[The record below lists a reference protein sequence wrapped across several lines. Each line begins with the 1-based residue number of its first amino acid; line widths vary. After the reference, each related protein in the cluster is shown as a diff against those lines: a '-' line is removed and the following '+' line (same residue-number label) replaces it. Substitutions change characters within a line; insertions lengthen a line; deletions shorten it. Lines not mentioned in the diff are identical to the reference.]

1 MKGRNFSMS
10 KLQHIVETVHTYLP
24 DSITA
29 AVILAAGD
37 SKRMGTVNKLFYRI
51 NGIPVLGHTLIAYQ
65 KCPLI
70 REIVVVAKPEDFGKI
85 QAIKQRYG
93 ITKLTHYANG
103 GETRQESAKN
113 GVEKLSDKVKYIA
126 IADGARCLTTPTQ
139 ITKVCLSAYRQ
150 MAACAAHQVTDTV
163 KRATVLHNTTETV
176 ARENL
181 WEMQTPQVFHS
192 ALYKAAMLKAQDENT
207 SATDDATLVEKLG
220 YRVHLVECGIG
231 NIKITTVEDIPFA
244 EAVLNYRKRNK
255 QA

>member
-1 MKGRNFSMS
+1 MS
-10 KLQHIVETVHTYLP
+10 KLQQIVETVHKFLP
-24 DSITA
+24 DSSTA

-37 SKRMGTVNKLFYRI
+37 SKRMGNVNKLFYRI
-51 NGIPVLGHTLIAYQ
+51 NGIPVLAHTLIAYQ

-70 REIVVVAKPEDFGKI
+70 REIVVVAKPEDFSKI
-85 QAIKQRYG
+85 QDLKIQYG
-93 ITKLTHYANG
+93 ITKLTKVATG

-113 GVEKLSDKVKYIA
+113 GVEKLGGSVNFIA

-139 ITKVCLSAYRQ
+139 ITKVCLSAYRE
-150 MAACAAHQVTDTV
+150 MAACAAHKVTDTV
-163 KRATVLHNTTETV
+163 KRATVLHNTTETID
-176 ARENL
+176 RQDL
-181 WEMQTPQVFHS
+181 WEMQTPQVFNS
-192 ALYKAAMLKAQDENT
+192 ALYQAAMLKAKDF

-220 YRVHLVECGIG
+220 YRVHLIECGIG

>member
-1 MKGRNFSMS
+1 MS
-10 KLQHIVETVHTYLP
+10 KLQQIVETVHKYLP

-29 AVILAAGD
+29 AVILAAGN
-37 SKRMGTVNKLFYRI
+37 SKRMGSVNKLFYRI
-51 NGIPVLGHTLIAYQ
+51 NGIPVLAHTLIAYQ

-85 QAIKQRYG
+85 QGLKQQYG
-93 ITKLTHYANG
+93 ITKLTQMAAG

-150 MAACAAHQVTDTV
+150 MAACAAHKVTDTV

-176 ARENL
+176 ARDNL

-192 ALYKAAMLKAQDENT
+192 SLYKAAMLKAQDEDT
-207 SATDDATLVEKLG
+207 TVTDDASLVEKLG
-220 YRVHLVECGIG
+220 YRVHLIECGIG
-231 NIKITTVEDIPFA
+231 NIKITTIEDIPLA
-244 EAVLNYRKRNK
+244 EAVINYRNRNK